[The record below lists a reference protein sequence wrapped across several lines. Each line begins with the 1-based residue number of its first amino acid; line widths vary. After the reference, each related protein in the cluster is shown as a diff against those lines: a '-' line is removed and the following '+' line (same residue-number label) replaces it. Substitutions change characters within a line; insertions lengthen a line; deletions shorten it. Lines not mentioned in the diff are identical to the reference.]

1 LIQLSYS
8 KQGWDDPCQPHDDAH
23 LEDDYA
29 HVHGSMD
36 GLLPQAL
43 QSATPAHEKGWFLQF
58 FIQNPLWSL
67 CEAGRVILFQN
78 VDKLHGRC

>member
-1 LIQLSYS
+1 
-8 KQGWDDPCQPHDDAH
+8 
-23 LEDDYA
+23 
-29 HVHGSMD
+29 MD